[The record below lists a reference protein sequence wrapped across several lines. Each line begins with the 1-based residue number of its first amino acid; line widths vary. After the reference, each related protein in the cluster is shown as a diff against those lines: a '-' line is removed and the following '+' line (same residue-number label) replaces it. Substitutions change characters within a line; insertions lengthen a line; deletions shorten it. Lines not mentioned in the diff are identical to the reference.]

1 MIGMQGKKEP
11 FPSQVMG
18 AYHVHTQGLSLK
30 CEISGNQQVKG
41 LTLVFLSLSFSGRI
55 WGVSFRAALLL
66 FSHPLALCSL
76 LMWPPF
82 VSFISDPISPL
93 LAYSFSLSALPVESV
108 PFRSCS
114 ATVCVWEKFSSTNN
128 HVSAVMSDCVIV
140 RSIMG
145 SCSWVRC
152 ICLTNSCHQ
161 EGRVT
166 WYKVWEL
173 SNRSRELLTHSKGF
187 GVDR

>member
-1 MIGMQGKKEP
+1 MCIHKASVWNVKFQGTSRLRGWLWS
-11 FPSQVMG
+11 FS
-18 AYHVHTQGLSLK
+18 
-30 CEISGNQQVKG
+30 
-41 LTLVFLSLSFSGRI
+41 LSLSLVGFGEFLSGQHC
-55 WGVSFRAALLL
+55 FC
-66 FSHPLALCSL
+66 SHTHLPSVLSL
-76 LMWPPF
+76 LTWPPF

-173 SNRSRELLTHSKGF
+173 SNRSCELLTHSKGF